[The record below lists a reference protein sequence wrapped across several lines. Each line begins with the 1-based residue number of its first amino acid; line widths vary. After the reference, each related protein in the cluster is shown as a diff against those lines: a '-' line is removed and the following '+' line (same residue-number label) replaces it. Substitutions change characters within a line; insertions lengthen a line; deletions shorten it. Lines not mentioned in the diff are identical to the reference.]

1 MKNVF
6 HILNTG
12 NFSGAEHVVLTI
24 IQLENDVEHVYVS
37 PDGPISEVLSKH
49 NIKHLKI
56 SKLSYLNLKKI
67 IKFEKPDVVH
77 AHDFKASILASLLS
91 RVIHKQKGIIV
102 SHLHKNDPQVK
113 KISLKSILYAISL
126 LFIDKT
132 LVVSKAVIDEYV
144 FHGLLKRKALVL
156 GNVVETKKIVS
167 EAQKYKLDKF
177 DISYIARISDEKN
190 PERCIKI
197 IKMVKHYLPNIKVCW
212 VGSGDLE
219 AQMREK
225 IISENLSENIDMV
238 GFKTNPYPYIF
249 NSKIGILTS
258 KWEGF
263 GLGVLESMLMSKPI
277 VATPVGGLPKLVNS
291 QNGILS
297 DDDNVL
303 VREIVEL
310 LSDEEYYKKKSVAS
324 RLKATKLNDINR
336 YQRTLQ
342 IAYDIPLK

>member
-1 MKNVF
+1 MKKVF

-12 NFSGAEHVVLTI
+12 NYSGAEHVVLTI
-24 IQLENDVEHVYVS
+24 IQLEKDVEHVYVS
-37 PDGPISEVLSKH
+37 PDGPISKVLSKQ

-56 SKLSYLNLKKI
+56 TKLSYFTLKKI
-67 IKFEKPDVVH
+67 IEFEKPDVVH
-77 AHDFKASILASLLS
+77 AHDFKASVLSSLLS
-91 RVIHKQKGIIV
+91 RVIHKQKGLII

-113 KISLKSILYAISL
+113 KISLKSILYAVSL

-144 FHGLLKRKALVL
+144 FSRLLKRKALVL
-156 GNVVETKKIVS
+156 GNVVETKKILD
-167 EAQKYKLDKF
+167 EAQKYTLDKF

-190 PERCIKI
+190 PERFIKI
-197 IKMVKHYLPNIKVCW
+197 IKLVKQYLPNVKVCW

-219 AQMREK
+219 VQMHEK

-291 QNGILS
+291 QNGVLS
-297 DDDNVL
+297 DDDDVL
-303 VREIVEL
+303 VKEIVNL
-310 LSDEEYYKKKSVAS
+310 LSDGKYYNEKSVAS
-324 RLKATKLNDINR
+324 KTKAMEINNTDLYR
-336 YQRTLQ
+336 RTLQ
-342 IAYDIPLK
+342 IAYNI